1 MNREQAEARPPLRI
15 RGIVTYV
22 ESEWSGLIED
32 STRGVYATNLTLG
45 GGSRLETGDYLE
57 VDGVAGPGAFAPVV
71 ECEHVSRLGRGIL
84 PDPVYPTWD
93 QLVNGSMDCQYVEIE
108 GVVAAVQ
115 DKSLIL
121 LLREGRLH
129 VDLFDF
135 SPAQLGMYVDAHV
148 RIRGGMFAIYDFQT
162 HQVKSGLIRVNAPII
177 TLDESASADPF
188 EAPAKELGEL
198 GQFDARAGALHR
210 VKVRGQVLHTRPKVH
225 FLTDGTNGLR
235 FLTRDE
241 AKLDAGDLVE
251 VVGFPQLGGL
261 SPLLR
266 EALVRKTGN
275 APLPSVRPLL
285 PSAWLNGSND
295 AARVEVEARLDG
307 LRTNQTDQL
316 LDLQSGPR
324 SFAARLPADAQGLN
338 SLPIGSRL
346 RLAGVYAWRGGNR
359 ATGEEVESFDLLL
372 NSPADIKIL
381 ERPSWWTVGHTLAV
395 IGGLVGV
402 LLLAVAWISALR
414 RQVGQR
420 TRQLKDEI
428 ESHKAAEVRLAE
440 EINERERLGK
450 EKDRIHRELLAT
462 SRQAGMAE
470 IATGVLHNVG
480 NVLNSVNITATLVA
494 DTVRRSK
501 AASLIKVSALLQE
514 HEADLGT
521 FIVADEK
528 GKKIPGYLNLLAQ
541 ELSREQQEVQGE
553 LASLKTNVNHIK
565 EIVAMQQS
573 YARIAGVT
581 ETVALAD
588 LVEDGIRMHSGA
600 YTRHGVRLA
609 KEYDKVPPVAL
620 DKHKALQIIVNLLQ
634 NAKYACDESDR
645 ADKQVTVRVQPD
657 GHEKVKVVVEDN
669 GMGISKE
676 NLTRIFA
683 HGFTTRKGGHGF
695 GLHSGALAAKEMG
708 GALRAFSDG
717 PGRGATFVLELPM
730 EPPAAS

>member
-1 MNREQAEARPPLRI
+1 M
-15 RGIVTYV
+15 
-22 ESEWSGLIED
+22 
-32 STRGVYATNLTLG
+32 
-45 GGSRLETGDYLE
+45 
-57 VDGVAGPGAFAPVV
+57 
-71 ECEHVSRLGRGIL
+71 
-84 PDPVYPTWD
+84 
-93 QLVNGSMDCQYVEIE
+93 
-108 GVVAAVQ
+108 
-115 DKSLIL
+115 
-121 LLREGRLH
+121 
-129 VDLFDF
+129 
-135 SPAQLGMYVDAHV
+135 
-148 RIRGGMFAIYDFQT
+148 
-162 HQVKSGLIRVNAPII
+162 
-177 TLDESASADPF
+177 
-188 EAPAKELGEL
+188 
-198 GQFDARAGALHR
+198 
-210 VKVRGQVLHTRPKVH
+210 
-225 FLTDGTNGLR
+225 
-235 FLTRDE
+235 
-241 AKLDAGDLVE
+241 
-251 VVGFPQLGGL
+251 
-261 SPLLR
+261 
-266 EALVRKTGN
+266 
-275 APLPSVRPLL
+275 
-285 PSAWLNGSND
+285 
-295 AARVEVEARLDG
+295 
-307 LRTNQTDQL
+307 
-316 LDLQSGPR
+316 
-324 SFAARLPADAQGLN
+324 
-338 SLPIGSRL
+338 
-346 RLAGVYAWRGGNR
+346 
-359 ATGEEVESFDLLL
+359 
-372 NSPADIKIL
+372 
-381 ERPSWWTVGHTLAV
+381 
-395 IGGLVGV
+395 
-402 LLLAVAWISALR
+402 
-414 RQVGQR
+414 
-420 TRQLKDEI
+420 
-428 ESHKAAEVRLAE
+428 AE